1 MRILCRY
8 VLAWMGALGIMNVYF
23 CRINLSTAMVAM
35 VGVEKHSK
43 PEPNTNTSHS
53 QCPGPVQVEGEDQVF
68 PEGEFSWTKKQ
79 QGLVTGSYYWGYATC
94 QIPAAWLASKM
105 GFRRVFG
112 ISMLLASLL
121 TLLFPV
127 AAKAH
132 VYLALVARIL
142 LGIFHAV
149 AFPAMTGC
157 WGAWAPPLEKTQLQG
172 IFWSGASFGTLVI
185 FTLAGYIA
193 DNLGWEAV
201 FYVTGGCSL
210 VWVVGWFY
218 LVYDTPAQ
226 HPRIDTEEREFIE
239 KAIGEKNL
247 DRTNLVTPWRNI
259 FTSIPVWSIVLG
271 HTASNWGNYTLNQQL
286 PTYLS
291 NVLRYS
297 LSFNGILASL
307 CYLLQ
312 WAVCVGASWATD
324 QVRARGIMSTIHIRK
339 LNTFIGLWVTG
350 GCVVL
355 AAYAGCH
362 AELAVLLFALAA
374 GLNLLTVPGCKSGTM
389 DIAPDYSGI
398 VFAVANTMGNIPG
411 FVAPTV
417 VGFLLTDYSSSYQWY
432 GVFWI
437 SATIHM
443 VGSLPYLLKGSDQ
456 LQDWAVPKEVQDS
469 ETGAH
474 TNVALSEKEK

>member
-23 CRINLSTAMVAM
+23 CRINLSTAIAMVAM

-43 PEPNTNTSHS
+43 PEPNTSHS
-53 QCPGPVQVEGEDQVF
+53 QCPGPVQVEGEDKVF

-226 HPRIDTEEREFIE
+226 HPRIDTEEREYIE

-456 LQDWAVPKEVQDS
+456 LQEWAVPKESQDS

-474 TNVALSEKEK
+474 SNAALSEKEK

>member
-1 MRILCRY
+1 MKILCRY

-23 CRINLSTAMVAM
+23 CRINLSVAMVAM
-35 VGVEKHSK
+35 VGVTRPS
-43 PEPNTNTSHS
+43 NLSDS
-53 QCPGPVQVEGEDQVF
+53 QCPDRFDSEELDLVMT
-68 PEGEFSWTKKQ
+68 GEFQWDKKL
-79 QGLVTGSYYWGYATC
+79 QGLVMGSYYWGYAAC
-94 QIPAAWLASKM
+94 QIPGAWLGAKI
-105 GFRRVFG
+105 GFRKSFG
-112 ISMLLASLL
+112 CNMLFASLL
-121 TLLFPV
+121 TLVFPLC
-127 AAKAH
+127 AKLS
-132 VYLALVARIL
+132 VYLALLARIL

-149 AFPAMTGC
+149 SFPAMTGA
-157 WGAWAPPLEKTQLQG
+157 WGAWAPPLEKTQLNG
-172 IFWSGASFGTLVI
+172 IYVSGASIGTLVI

-312 WAVCVGASWATD
+312 WAVCIVGSWGTD
-324 QVRARGIMSTIHIRK
+324 LIRSHGIMSTIRIRK
-339 LNTFIGLWVTG
+339 VNTVIGLWVTG
-350 GCVVL
+350 ACAVL
-355 AAYAGCH
+355 ATYAGCY
-362 AELAVLLFALAA
+362 AELAVTLFALAA
-374 GLNLLTVPGCKSGTM
+374 GLNTMTVSGCKSGM
-389 DIAPDYSGI
+389 LDIAPDYAGL
-398 VFAVANTMGNIPG
+398 VFGLSNTVSNIPG
-411 FVAPTV
+411 FLGPAI
-417 VGFLLTDYSSSYQWY
+417 VGYLLTDYSDTTQWLT
-432 GVFWI
+432 VFWI
-437 SATIHM
+437 SCAVH
-443 VGSLPYLLKGSDQ
+443 VGGSLLYLVQGSDQ
-456 LQDWAVPKEVQDS
+456 LQDWAVPR
-469 ETGAH
+469 
-474 TNVALSEKEK
+474 EKEDNQLPRQRENIMH